1 MWGTFISAIG
11 ARSTMRKLVPRSP
24 LFRFSR
30 ERFAIIDEVI
40 ERVTSNMVRASE
52 DNTGASLSNLLN
64 EAAYVELSRHAAD
77 GVPST
82 DEGFEFWT
90 NVVRSIVR
98 LTKEDNAELVRRAVG
113 DYTRET
119 AGNFRPAVQK
129 VALNVIPRSVS
140 LVLGGRRGGS
150 WISTKALAK
159 GIAIEGDVKRLNELA
174 RHGTLVFVA
183 THSSRLDAGLLG
195 YAVHLAGLP
204 AMVHGADRVL
214 YQQPLMSF
222 FMSNLGAYKVD
233 RRRKHTLYTQ
243 VLKTYSQ
250 ILLERGYHSFFFP
263 TGGRSRS
270 NRIQQHLKLGL
281 MGTGLK
287 AWTQTVINGDDRPVF
302 IIPVTMNY
310 NLILEAE
317 TLAADYVDTPDGDSY
332 EIIEKDEFTSVRR
345 VVAYMRASLTR
356 SPFLTVRFGAPM
368 DPFGNEVSRHG
379 ESLDNRGRVHDP
391 RRYLWREGV
400 PVADRKRGRA
410 YTRGLGRKVLKS
422 WKQNNVISPM
432 HIVAMALFE
441 YVCRQHP
448 TWDVRGLLLL
458 ARGDSISR
466 VSAEGETERL
476 LRLVRQDAEEGKYC
490 LTEGAKEKT
499 AHEML
504 QEALHLFGAYHTT
517 PVIEEERHEIRLM
530 NLRLLYFYSNR
541 LRGYDLERRLR
552 DAPGGY

>member
-1 MWGTFISAIG
+1 
-11 ARSTMRKLVPRSP
+11 MRKLVPLSP
-24 LFRFSR
+24 LFRFGR
-30 ERFAIIDEVI
+30 ERAAIIDQVI

-52 DNTGASLSNLLN
+52 DHSGASLGNLLN
-64 EAAYVELSRHAAD
+64 EAAYVELSRQAAD
-77 GVPST
+77 GVSST
-82 DEGFEFWT
+82 DERFEFWT
-90 NVVRSIVR
+90 NVVRSIAR
-98 LTKEDNAELVRRAVG
+98 LTKEDNAELVRRAVS
-113 DYTRET
+113 DYTHET

-129 VALNVIPRSVS
+129 IALNVIPRSVS
-140 LVLGGRRGGS
+140 LALGGARGAALF
-150 WISTKALAK
+150 STKALAR
-159 GIAIEGDVKRLNELA
+159 GIAIEGDVARLKELA

-195 YAVHLAGLP
+195 YAIHLAGLP

-214 YQQPLMSF
+214 YEQPLMSF

-250 ILLERGYHSFFFP
+250 ILIERGYHSFFFP

-287 AWTQTVINGDDRPVF
+287 AWTHRVIHDDERPVF
-302 IIPVTMNY
+302 IVPVTMNY
-310 NLILEAE
+310 NLVLEAE

-332 EIIEKDEFTSVRR
+332 EIIENDEFRSVRR
-345 VVAYMRASLTR
+345 VMSYMRASLTQ

-368 DPFGNEVSRHG
+368 DPFGNTVSRKG

-391 RRYLWREGV
+391 QRYLWRDGM
-400 PVADRKRGRA
+400 PVDDRKRGRA
-410 YTRGLGRKVLKS
+410 YTRGLGRKVLAS

-432 HIVAMALFE
+432 HIVSMALFE

-448 TWDVRGLLLL
+448 SWDVRGLLLL

-476 LRLVRQDAEEGKYC
+476 LRLVRQDATEGKYC
-490 LTEGAKEKT
+490 LTESAKVKT

-504 QEALHLFGAYHTT
+504 QETLHLFGAYHNP
-517 PVIEEERHEIRLM
+517 PVIEEERHEIRLL

-541 LRGYDLERRLR
+541 LRSYDLERRLR